1 MTCEHKPK
9 KIFLIR
15 RLSRTLQVTFLLG
28 VLLSGK
34 IQPVVPVESPNPSN
48 FWDREIREKMIL
60 AVNTENPA
68 QQALK
73 TGLNQYRQGTGAALR
88 QATEQ
93 LEIAL
98 KLWREQGDL
107 TQEATTLQFLGL
119 IHADLGEY
127 QAALN
132 YYRQV
137 LQLVPQLSQP
147 EYWEAPI
154 LELSA
159 EVYLKWGEYQKA
171 LEAYEKAH
179 SLRKEIGLYSAE
191 AATLNSM
198 GLLYYELGEL
208 DRALEYY
215 KQAQLLLQR
224 SENSADRKM
233 TALILN
239 NMGQVYSEQGELDKA
254 KETYI
259 QALNYW
265 NALPER
271 ADVRTIRGQAATL
284 NNQGYIYA
292 QSNQFKLA
300 QQTYNDALPLWQKI
314 GDRIREASTLNNLCY
329 VDFKQGNFDQAL
341 EICTQS
347 LQIRQTV
354 GDRSKE
360 PLSLY
365 YIAQI
370 QREQGQLEAAVK
382 TIETALEI
390 IEDLRTKVD
399 RQDLR
404 TSFFASKQ
412 EYYEFYIDLLMQL
425 HKQNPEKGYDGLA
438 LQASE
443 RAKARSLLEILAESG
458 GEVTSG
464 IDPKLLQEKKQLQQ
478 ELSALEQLRVRLL
491 SREHTEEQRL
501 TINQEIDSLLQ
512 QYRRLLTEIRA
523 SSPHYAELTQPQ
535 PLTLTEIQQKV
546 LDQET
551 ILLEYSLGKN
561 RSYLWVVTPN
571 SIESYELPGRE
582 EIESTVT
589 EFRDSFLLP
598 TQRIRRKLAEDTGK
612 ELAEMILPN
621 SEKLSQKRLLIVA
634 DGVLQYVP
642 FNALPTAGT
651 LILEEDWTPLI
662 VKHEIVTIPSAST
675 LAVLRQE
682 IKGRIPAPKALA
694 ILADPVFSYQDDRVK
709 NVDLENIKPLPPELE
724 RSARESGVLFDR
736 LPFTAKE
743 AERILDLIPTV
754 NSSKQFGFSAR
765 REFVTSQQINQYR
778 LLHFATHGLLNSETP
793 ELSGLVLSLVDET
806 GEPLNGFLRLY
817 DIFNLKLS
825 SELAVLSACETGL
838 GENIQGE
845 GLVGLTRGFMYAGA
859 PRVVVSL
866 WKVDDQATSEL
877 MVKFYQRMLQQNLS
891 PVAALRVAQID
902 MWQQNKWSSPYF
914 WAAFTLQ
921 GEWQAPKINPN

>member
-1 MTCEHKPK
+1 MTCEHKRNP
-9 KIFLIR
+9 IFLNKR
-15 RLSRTLQVTFLLG
+15 FFRTLQVTFLLG

-34 IQPVVPVESPNPSN
+34 TAPVASGQSVNPSN
-48 FWDREIREKMIL
+48 VWDREFREEMIL
-60 AVNTENPA
+60 AVNSNNPA

-73 TGLNQYRQGTGAALR
+73 AGLNHYRQGTSAALH
-88 QATEQ
+88 QAIEQ

-98 KLWREQGDL
+98 KLWQEQGDF
-107 TQEATTLQFLGL
+107 TQAATTLQFLGL
-119 IHADLGEY
+119 IHSDLGEY

-171 LEAYEKAH
+171 LDAYEKAYI
-179 SLRKEIGLYSAE
+179 LRKQIGLESAE

-198 GLLYYELGEL
+198 GLLYYNLGEL
-208 DRALEYY
+208 NRALDYY
-215 KQAQLLLQR
+215 QQAQSLLQR
-224 SENSADRKM
+224 SESSADLKT

-239 NMGQVYSEQGELDKA
+239 NIGQVYSEQGELEQA
-254 KETYI
+254 KETYE

-265 NALPER
+265 NAIPER
-271 ADVRTIRGQAATL
+271 SDVRNIRGKAATL

-300 QQTYNDALPLWQKI
+300 QQTYNEALPLWQKI
-314 GDRIREASTLNNLCY
+314 GDRTREASTLNNLCY
-329 VDFKQGNFDQAL
+329 VDFKQGNLAQAL

-347 LQIRQTV
+347 LQIRQAV
-354 GDRSKE
+354 GDRTKE

-382 TIETALEI
+382 TLEAALEI

-443 RAKARSLLEILAESG
+443 RARARSLLEILAESG

-464 IDPKLLQEKKQLQQ
+464 IAPKLLQEKKELQQ
-478 ELSALEQLRVRLL
+478 QLSALEQLRVRLL
-491 SREHTEEQRL
+491 SSEHTEEQRK
-501 TINQEIDSLLQ
+501 TINTEIDNLLQ
-512 QYRRLLTEIRA
+512 QYRTLLTEIRA
-523 SSPHYAELTQPQ
+523 TSSNYAALTQPQ
-535 PLTLTEIQQKV
+535 PLTLSEIQQQI
-546 LDQET
+546 LDSET
-551 ILLEYSLGKN
+551 VLLEYSLGEN
-561 RSYLWVVTPN
+561 RSYLWVVMPN
-571 SIESYELPGRE
+571 SIETYELPGRE
-582 EIESTVT
+582 EIETKVT
-589 EFRDSFLLP
+589 AFRDSFLLP
-598 TQRIRRKLAEDTGK
+598 TQRIRRQLAEDAGK
-612 ELAEMILPN
+612 ALAEIILPN
-621 SEKLSQKRLLIVA
+621 SDQLSQKRLLIVA

-642 FNALPTAGT
+642 FNALPTPGS
-651 LILEEDWTPLI
+651 LILETDWTPLI
-662 VKHEIVTIPSAST
+662 LKHEIVTIPSAST
-675 LAVLRQE
+675 LAVLREEFQA
-682 IKGRIPAPKALA
+682 RSPAPKALA
-694 ILADPVFSYQDDRVK
+694 ILADPVFSYQDDRVR
-709 NVDLENIKPLPPELE
+709 NRVPENIKPLSPELE

-736 LPFTAKE
+736 LPFTEKE
-743 AERILDLIPTV
+743 AERILDLISTD
-754 NSSKQFGFSAR
+754 NTIKQFGFSAR
-765 REFVTSQQINQYR
+765 REFVTSPQINQYR
-778 LLHFATHGLLNSETP
+778 ILHFATHGLLNSETP
-793 ELSGLVLSLVDET
+793 ELSGLVLSLVDEA

-817 DIFNLKLS
+817 DIFNLNLS
-825 SELAVLSACETGL
+825 AELAVLSACETGL
-838 GENIQGE
+838 GENIKGE

-921 GEWQAPKINPN
+921 GEWQSPSN

>member
-1 MTCEHKPK
+1 
-9 KIFLIR
+9 
-15 RLSRTLQVTFLLG
+15 
-28 VLLSGK
+28 
-34 IQPVVPVESPNPSN
+34 
-48 FWDREIREKMIL
+48 MIL
-60 AVNTENPA
+60 SANSENPA

-73 TGLNQYRQGTGAALR
+73 AGLNHYRRGTGEALR
-88 QATEQ
+88 LAIEQ

-98 KLWREQGDL
+98 KLWREQSNF
-107 TQEATTLQFLGL
+107 TQKATTLQFLGL
-119 IHADLGEY
+119 IHSDLGEY

-137 LQLVPQLSQP
+137 LQLLPKLSQP

-159 EVYLKWGEYQKA
+159 EVYLRWGEYQKA
-171 LEAYEKAH
+171 LESYEKAYT
-179 SLRKEIGLYSAE
+179 LRQEIGLESAQ
-191 AATLNSM
+191 AATLNSI
-198 GLLYYELGEL
+198 GLVYYDLGEL
-208 DRALEYY
+208 GRALDYY
-215 KQAQLLLQR
+215 QRAQSLLQR
-224 SENSADRKM
+224 SENSADLKT

-239 NMGQVYSEQGELDKA
+239 NIGQVYSEQGELEKA
-254 KETYI
+254 KEAYE

-265 NALPER
+265 RALPSQSDIR
-271 ADVRTIRGQAATL
+271 NIRGKAATL

-292 QSNQFKLA
+292 QSDQLQIA
-300 QQTYNDALPLWQKI
+300 QNTYNEALPLWQKI
-314 GDRIREASTLNNLCY
+314 GDRTREASTLNNLCY
-329 VDFKQGNFDQAL
+329 VDFQRGNLARAL

-370 QREQGQLEAAVK
+370 QRKQGQLEAAVK

-425 HKQNPEKGYDGLA
+425 HKQNPEKGFDGLA

-458 GEVTSG
+458 GEITSG
-464 IDPKLLQEKKQLQQ
+464 IEPQLLEEKKQLQQ
-478 ELSALEQLRVRLL
+478 QLSALEQLRVRLF
-491 SREHTEEQRL
+491 SGEHTEEQRI
-501 TINQEIDSLLQ
+501 TINSEIDNLLQ
-512 QYRRLLTEIRA
+512 KYRTLLTEIRA
-523 SSPHYAELTQPQ
+523 TSPNYAALTQPQ
-535 PLTLTEIQQKV
+535 PLTPGEIQQQI
-546 LDQET
+546 LDSET
-551 ILLEYSLGKN
+551 VLLEYSLGEN
-561 RSYLWVVTPN
+561 RSYLWVATPN
-571 SIESYELPGRE
+571 YIESYELPGRE
-582 EIESTVT
+582 EIETKVT
-589 EFRDSFLLP
+589 EFRNSFLLP
-598 TQRIRRKLAEDTGK
+598 TQRIRRNIAEKTGK
-612 ELAEMILPN
+612 ELAEIILPDL
-621 SEKLSQKRLLIVA
+621 EKLSQKRLLIVA
-634 DGVLQYVP
+634 DGALQYVP

-651 LILEEDWTPLI
+651 LILEKDWTPLI

-682 IKGRIPAPKALA
+682 IKDRTPAPKALA

-709 NVDLENIKPLPPELE
+709 NVDPEKVKSLSPELE
-724 RSARESGVLFDR
+724 RSARESGVFFDR
-736 LPFTAKE
+736 LPFTEKE
-743 AERILDLIPTV
+743 AQQILDLIPTV
-754 NSSKQFGFSAR
+754 NSTKQFGFSAR
-765 REFVTSQQINQYR
+765 REFVTGQQVSQYR
-778 LLHFATHGLLNSETP
+778 ILHFATHGLLNSQTP

-817 DIFNLKLS
+817 DIFNLNLS
-825 SELAVLSACETGL
+825 AELAVLSACETGL

-845 GLVGLTRGFMYAGA
+845 GLVGLTRGFMYAGT

-921 GEWQAPKINPN
+921 GEWQAPQINHN

>member
-1 MTCEHKPK
+1 MTCEQKQN
-9 KIFLIR
+9 KILNRWFYGI
-15 RLSRTLQVTFLLG
+15 LQVTFLLSL
-28 VLLSGK
+28 LLSGK
-34 IQPVVPVESPNPSN
+34 IPPVASDEPVNPSN
-48 FWDREIREKMIL
+48 VWDRELTEKMIL
-60 AVNTENPA
+60 AANPKNPA
-68 QQALK
+68 QEALK
-73 TGLNQYRQGTGAALR
+73 AGLNHYRQGTGAALR
-88 QATEQ
+88 LAIEQ

-98 KLWREQGDL
+98 KLWREQGDF

-119 IHADLGEY
+119 IHSDLGEY

-137 LQLVPQLSQP
+137 LQLLPELSQP

-159 EVYLKWGEYQKA
+159 EVYFRWGEYQKA
-171 LEAYEKAH
+171 LEAYEKAY
-179 SLRKEIGLYSAE
+179 SLRQQIGIESAQ
-191 AATLNSM
+191 AATLNSI
-198 GLLYYELGEL
+198 GLVYYDLGEL
-208 DRALEYY
+208 DRALKYY
-215 KQAQLLLQR
+215 QQAQSLLQR
-224 SENSADRKM
+224 SENSGDLKT

-239 NMGQVYSEQGELDKA
+239 NIGQVYSEQGELEKA
-254 KETYI
+254 KETYE

-265 NALPER
+265 RALPSQSDIR
-271 ADVRTIRGQAATL
+271 NIRGQAATL
-284 NNQGYIYA
+284 NNKGYIFA
-292 QSNQFKLA
+292 QSNQLQIA
-300 QQTYNDALPLWQKI
+300 QQTYNEALPLWQKI
-314 GDRIREASTLNNLCY
+314 GDRTREASTLNNLCY
-329 VDFKQGNFDQAL
+329 VDFKQGNLAQAL

-354 GDRSKE
+354 GDKSKE

-370 QREQGQLEAAVK
+370 QREQGQLEAAVQ

-412 EYYEFYIDLLMQL
+412 EYYQFYIDLLMQL
-425 HKQNPEKGYDGLA
+425 HKQNPEKGFDGLA

-464 IDPKLLQEKKQLQQ
+464 IDPKLLEEKKQLQQ
-478 ELSALEQLRVRLL
+478 QLSALEQLRVRLL
-491 SREHTEEQRL
+491 SGEHTEEQRI
-501 TINQEIDSLLQ
+501 TINGEIDNLLQ
-512 QYRRLLTEIRA
+512 QYRTLLSEIRA
-523 SSPHYAELTQPQ
+523 TSPHYAALTQPQ
-535 PLTLTEIQQKV
+535 PLTLGEIQQQI
-546 LDQET
+546 LDSET
-551 ILLEYSLGKN
+551 VLLEYSLGEN

-582 EIESTVT
+582 EIETKVT
-589 EFRDSFLLP
+589 AFRDSFLLP
-598 TQRIRRKLAEDTGK
+598 NQRIRRTLAENAGK
-612 ELAEMILPN
+612 ELAEMILPE

-642 FNALPTAGT
+642 FNALPTPGT

-662 VKHEIVTIPSAST
+662 VSHEIVTLPSAST

-682 IKGRIPAPKALA
+682 IKGRTPAPKALA
-694 ILADPVFSYQDDRVK
+694 IVADPVFSYQDERVK
-709 NVDLENIKPLPPELE
+709 NVAPEKAKSLSPELE

-736 LPFTAKE
+736 LPFTEKE

-754 NSSKQFGFSAR
+754 NSTKQFGFSAR
-765 REFVTSQQINQYR
+765 REFVTSQQMSQYR
-778 LLHFATHGLLNSETP
+778 ILHFATHGLLNSETP
-793 ELSGLVLSLVDET
+793 ELSGLVLSLVDKT

-817 DIFNLKLS
+817 DIFNLNLS
-825 SELAVLSACETGL
+825 AELAVLSACETGL
-838 GENIQGE
+838 GENIKGE

-921 GEWQAPKINPN
+921 GEWQPPQ

>member
-1 MTCEHKPK
+1 MSRKYKHNPISLNKRFYR
-9 KIFLIR
+9 ILI
-15 RLSRTLQVTFLLG
+15 VTFLVS

-34 IQPVVPVESPNPSN
+34 ISRAISVESQTPSQV
-48 FWDREIREKMIL
+48 FSGELSEKKTL
-60 AVNTENPA
+60 VRTAENPA
-68 QQALK
+68 HQALR
-73 TGLNQYRQGTGAALR
+73 TGLNHYRQGTGSALR
-88 QATEQ
+88 QAIEQ

-119 IHADLGEY
+119 IHSDLGEY

-137 LQLVPQLSQP
+137 LELVPQLSQP

-159 EVYLKWGEYQKA
+159 EVYLKWGEYQQA

-179 SLRKEIGLYSAE
+179 SLRRNMGSPSAE

-198 GLLYYELGEL
+198 GLLYYNLGEL
-208 DRALEYY
+208 DRALDYY
-215 KQAQLLLQR
+215 KQAQSLLQG
-224 SENSADRKM
+224 SENVSFKQT

-239 NMGQVYSEQGELDKA
+239 NMGQVYSDKGELEKA
-254 KETYI
+254 KEIYI

-265 NALPER
+265 KAVPEKT
-271 ADVRTIRGQAATL
+271 DVRTLRGQAATL

-292 QSNQFKLA
+292 QSNQFQLA
-300 QQTYNDALPLWQKI
+300 QNTYNEALPLWQKI
-314 GDRIREASTLNNLCY
+314 GDRTREASTLNNLCY
-329 VDFKQGNFDQAL
+329 VDFQQGNLAQAL

-347 LQIRQTV
+347 LQIRQSV
-354 GDRSKE
+354 GDRTKE

-370 QREQGQLEAAVK
+370 QRQQGELETAVQ
-382 TIETALEI
+382 TIEKALEI

-404 TSFFASKQ
+404 ASFFASKQ

-438 LQASE
+438 LEASE
-443 RAKARSLLEILAESG
+443 RAKARSLLEILADSG

-464 IDPKLLQEKKQLQQ
+464 IDPRLLEEKQQIKQQ
-478 ELSALEQLRVRLL
+478 LSALEQLRVRLL
-491 SREHTEEQRL
+491 SGEHTEEQRRK
-501 TINQEIDSLLQ
+501 INQEIEILLQ
-512 QYRRLLTEIRA
+512 QYRTLLTRIRA
-523 SSPHYAELTQPQ
+523 TSPNYAALTQPQ
-535 PLTLTEIQQKV
+535 PLTLAEIQQQI
-546 LDQET
+546 LDSET
-551 ILLEYSLGKN
+551 VLLEYSLGQE
-561 RSYLWVVTPN
+561 RSYLWVVTSN
-571 SIESYELPGRE
+571 SIESHELPGRS
-582 EIESTVT
+582 EIEAKVT
-589 EFRDSFLLP
+589 EYRDSFLLP
-598 TQRIRRKLAEDTGK
+598 TQRIRRRLAEESGQV
-612 ELAEMILPN
+612 LAEIILPQ
-621 SEKLSQKRLLIVA
+621 SEKINQKRLLIVA

-642 FNALPTAGT
+642 FNGLPTAGT
-651 LILEEDWTPLI
+651 LILKQGWTPLI
-662 VKHEIVTIPSAST
+662 VQHEIVTIPSAST

-682 IKGRIPAPKALA
+682 TQNRTPAQKALA
-694 ILADPVFSYQDDRVK
+694 ILADPVFSYQDDRVT
-709 NVDLENIKPLPPELE
+709 NISPENIRSLPPELE

-736 LPFTAKE
+736 LPFTATE
-743 AERILDLIPTV
+743 AERILDLLPTV
-754 NSSKQFGFSAR
+754 NSTKQFGFSAR
-765 REFVTSQQINQYR
+765 REFVTSPQVNEYR
-778 LLHFATHGLLNSETP
+778 ILHFATHGLMNSETP
-793 ELSGLVLSLVDET
+793 ELSGLVLSLVDES
-806 GEPLNGFLRLY
+806 GESLNGFLRLY
-817 DIFNLKLS
+817 DIFNLQLS
-825 SELAVLSACETGL
+825 AELAVLSACETGL
-838 GENIQGE
+838 GENIRGE

-866 WKVDDQATSEL
+866 WKVDDQSTSEL

-914 WAAFTLQ
+914 WAGFTLQ
-921 GEWQAPKINPN
+921 GEWKNPNINLN